1 MDKYLFEKAKQKNKT
16 VVFPEAAYSERVKNA
31 GKYLTENKIV
41 KVLFVGKK
49 EDFDFEVD
57 VVDPQSFED
66 KEVLIET
73 LLEKRKSKGLTR
85 EDAEKLYND
94 SVYFATLLVECGY
107 ADGMVCGAETSTANT
122 LRPALQIVKAKKGIN
137 LVSSCFVMYKKD
149 LPFGTDGKVCLGD
162 CGLNIDP
169 TSENLCDIA
178 ISTASTFNSLFG
190 IDPKVAF
197 LSFSS
202 NGSGGD
208 NEQAN
213 KVKRAVEHMKELN
226 PPFEYDGEMQFDC
239 AISPTVAA
247 LKFPNSKVAGQANV
261 FIFPDINAGNIGY
274 KIMQYSGQTMAIGP
288 IIQGLN
294 KPIND
299 VSRGATAMEIAVI
312 AAITALQVE

>member
-57 VVDPQSFED
+57 VVDPQSFKD

-149 LPFGTDGKVCLGD
+149 LPFGTDGKVCL
-162 CGLNIDP
+162 
-169 TSENLCDIA
+169 
-178 ISTASTFNSLFG
+178 
-190 IDPKVAF
+190 
-197 LSFSS
+197 
-202 NGSGGD
+202 
-208 NEQAN
+208 
-213 KVKRAVEHMKELN
+213 R
-226 PPFEYDGEMQFDC
+226 
-239 AISPTVAA
+239 
-247 LKFPNSKVAGQANV
+247 
-261 FIFPDINAGNIGY
+261 
-274 KIMQYSGQTMAIGP
+274 
-288 IIQGLN
+288 
-294 KPIND
+294 
-299 VSRGATAMEIAVI
+299 
-312 AAITALQVE
+312 